1 MFTLKKAVEVYVQQ
15 LFSEVYND
23 DWRVIIFGIFSQ
35 FSLKD
40 NVWFG
45 KNRYIS
51 NKKSSILG
59 MHLKKNLFRTIRTCL
74 PSLFC
79 TASMVSTS
87 ATTGSIERQR
97 SVSGQ
102 FAFPDSSQEYKR
114 PRQPKNSE
122 DKNKY

>member
-1 MFTLKKAVEVYVQQ
+1 MFVLGKTDIFQIKKVVLGMFSEKKY
-15 LFSEVYND
+15 LFS
-23 DWRVIIFGIFSQ
+23 RIKTS
-35 FSLKD
+35 
-40 NVWFG
+40 
-45 KNRYIS
+45 
-51 NKKSSILG
+51 
-59 MHLKKNLFRTIRTCL
+59 L

-79 TASMVSTS
+79 TASIVSTS

-102 FAFPDSSQEYKR
+102 FAFPDSSQEYNR

>member
-1 MFTLKKAVEVYVQQ
+1 MF
-15 LFSEVYND
+15 F
-23 DWRVIIFGIFSQ
+23 FGENKYS
-35 FSLKD
+35 
-40 NVWFG
+40 
-45 KNRYIS
+45 S
-51 NKKSSILG
+51 NKKGSILG
-59 MHLKKNLFRTIRTCL
+59 THLKKNLFRTIKTCL

-79 TASMVSTS
+79 TASIVSTS

-102 FAFPDSSQEYKR
+102 FAFPDSSHEYKR